1 MSRPLRAKAL
11 LREAG
16 IPQAELCRHLRM
28 SPTSVSLLLSDARWP
43 ADRQS
48 TKERLLA
55 FLHAR
60 GIRDA
65 RALERET
72 PPRRRAA
79 GSSVPTTD
87 AIGDDTMVLRKQRIN
102 EKARKHFDLAR
113 DPFGE
118 CREAADLFLSPSIR
132 YVREAMLDKVRHG
145 GMLAVIGES
154 GSGKSTL
161 REELTEHVER
171 SLPGTLLIQP
181 WVVAMEDA
189 DGRGKPLRALHIAEA
204 IMAAV
209 APLQGLK
216 NSPEA
221 RFAQLHKAL
230 RDSSRTGNRHVI
242 VIEEAHAIPVATLRH
257 LKRFLEMKDGL
268 RPLLAV
274 ILLGQ
279 PELATKLS
287 EQNPEVRE
295 VVQRCEVVHLPPLD
309 DHLGDYLRHR
319 FARAGSDLARV
330 LDASAIEAVRRTLS
344 QSRSRGSLLYP
355 LAVHN
360 LVAGAINAAAE
371 LGAPRVTADLVQA
384 S

>member
-1 MSRPLRAKAL
+1 MSRPLRLKAL
-11 LREAG
+11 LRDAG
-16 IPQAELCRHLRM
+16 IAQAELGRHLGL
-28 SPTSVSLLLSDARWP
+28 SPTSVSHLLGQGKWPKDRAACAARI
-43 ADRQS
+43 
-48 TKERLLA
+48 EEFLA
-55 FLHAR
+55 AR
-60 GIRDA
+60 GIEGT

-87 AIGDDTMVLRKQRIN
+87 AIGDDNMVLRKQRIN
-102 EKARKHFDLAR
+102 EKARKHFELGR

-118 CREAADLFLSPSIR
+118 CREAADLFLSASIR

-154 GSGKSTL
+154 GSGKTTL

-204 IMAAV
+204 VMTAV
-209 APLQGLK
+209 APLQALK
-216 NSPEA
+216 SSPEA
-221 RFAQLHKAL
+221 RFTQLHKAL

-268 RPLLAV
+268 RPLLSV

-279 PELATKLS
+279 PELAVKLS

-309 DHLGDYLRHR
+309 DQLGEYLRHR

-330 LDASAIEAVRRTLS
+330 LDATAIDAVRRTLS

-360 LVAGAINAAAE
+360 LLAGAINAAAE
-371 LGAPRVTADLVQA
+371 LGAPRVTADLVQV